1 MMRLVVEEDEDED
14 EDVAVVSIADA
25 ERSRGKLKI
34 AQSIVEVCFAMP
46 QAEQCLL
53 LEAYWKRE

>member
-1 MMRLVVEEDEDED
+1 MMNHQD
-14 EDVAVVSIADA
+14 EDVAVVSIVHPMIGC
-25 ERSRGKLKI
+25 R
-34 AQSIVEVCFAMP
+34 AQSRQVEDCTVLKEVCFAMP